1 MWTDVP
7 ERIDSMYVESWPGFL
22 KMRIN
27 GWNNCTFHLTGLFKN
42 EGFFYHIK
50 GSNSTYRFS
59 GKSANCYTVMATRPN
74 TFPYIPHLYIQNID
88 MTGENYI
95 FGTSVSIGY
104 FVDPLAGSKGTKG
117 NVTVKSGA
125 DIIF

>member
-1 MWTDVP
+1 
-7 ERIDSMYVESWPGFL
+7 
-22 KMRIN
+22 
-27 GWNNCTFHLTGLFKN
+27 
-42 EGFFYHIK
+42 
-50 GSNSTYRFS
+50 
-59 GKSANCYTVMATRPN
+59 
-74 TFPYIPHLYIQNID
+74 

-125 DIIF
+125 DIIFEVSKDVLLDKGFEIEPGGAFEIKHRII